1 MKESTLFE
9 VFCDV
14 CYYDQW
20 AVRPVGEK
28 RWGHCYHLPSK
39 EEAEGLAKELTL
51 LTRNAAQTVRPIE
64 GHASKIVG
72 ELPEGFYFFK
82 DPDFPET
89 WGMIDRRDGK
99 TWRVGEVRPMPDSD
113 WDDRVAFYRAFPPNP

>member
-1 MKESTLFE
+1 MSTKTEPPQGVGTEDLFE
-9 VFCDV
+9 VFCDA

-51 LTRNAAQTVRPIE
+51 LARIKSVAEQTLDASDQMDAIDELLSSNVRVSESGGDKP
-64 GHASKIVG
+64 
-72 ELPEGFYFFK
+72 
-82 DPDFPET
+82 T
-89 WGMIDRRDGK
+89 
-99 TWRVGEVRPMPDSD
+99 T
-113 WDDRVAFYRAFPPNP
+113 

>member
-1 MKESTLFE
+1 MSAKTETPQGVGTEDFFE

-51 LTRNAAQTVRPIE
+51 LKRIKAVAAMQWDASDQMDAIDELLSSNIAICHVRA
-64 GHASKIVG
+64 HH
-72 ELPEGFYFFK
+72 
-82 DPDFPET
+82 
-89 WGMIDRRDGK
+89 
-99 TWRVGEVRPMPDSD
+99 
-113 WDDRVAFYRAFPPNP
+113 

>member
-1 MKESTLFE
+1 MSTQNPSSENQPTPKPQGDAVGLVSSDLFE
-9 VFCDV
+9 VFCDA

-51 LTRNAAQTVRPIE
+51 LAGIKAVAAQAWDASDQMDAIDDLLSSNNPVRQP
-64 GHASKIVG
+64 GQ
-72 ELPEGFYFFK
+72 PQ
-82 DPDFPET
+82 
-89 WGMIDRRDGK
+89 
-99 TWRVGEVRPMPDSD
+99 
-113 WDDRVAFYRAFPPNP
+113 PNPE

>member
-1 MKESTLFE
+1 MKTTKENSAAAQAVATGDLFE
-9 VFCDV
+9 VFCDI

-51 LTRNAAQTVRPIE
+51 LARIKIVAAQAWD
-64 GHASKIVG
+64 AS
-72 ELPEGFYFFK
+72 
-82 DPDFPET
+82 DHMDA
-89 WGMIDRRDGK
+89 IDDLLSSNTK
-99 TWRVGEVRPMPDSD
+99 MCQTHSADQAPHQ
-113 WDDRVAFYRAFPPNP
+113 PNT

>member
-1 MKESTLFE
+1 MSTKTETPQGVGTEDLFE

-51 LTRNAAQTVRPIE
+51 LARIKNVAAMQWDASDQMDAIDDLLSSNAAN
-64 GHASKIVG
+64 HARS
-72 ELPEGFYFFK
+72 
-82 DPDFPET
+82 
-89 WGMIDRRDGK
+89 
-99 TWRVGEVRPMPDSD
+99 
-113 WDDRVAFYRAFPPNP
+113 PNHENTK